1 MASGQ
6 SSELPRLVTII
17 KTLTIPQLKD
27 LLRNE
32 GLPVSGLKAAL
43 QVRIID
49 CLSFPYP
56 FSVARSPQSY
66 LARTWMPSLW
76 IVLSLPQGD
85 SIAMADLYTPFS
97 DLERLCLSNG
107 NNVRYDALRR
117 RIQQTHIPG
126 STVFQANPSPPYQ
139 HAPAAQQTPSQ
150 PRSTLGNSMSPH
162 PHTSGAIIFKDSP
175 FFTILAPLTPVVE
188 CKIREQTRDSVELK
202 VFLSQTHVAELEKDP
217 NLRVMVYCTADSG
230 LKQFTKSDI
239 AFPHQVELKANLDE
253 VKANLRGLKNKPG
266 TTQPADVSSYLRRKV
281 NYPNN
286 IVMTYALTQKKFFV
300 LANMVKQHP
309 VEELVAQLKSRKL
322 ISKEQVLREM
332 KNRAE
337 DSDIVATSS
346 IMSLKCP
353 LSTLRIQVP
362 CRSVVCTHNQCF
374 DASSFLQLQKQAPTW
389 TCPVCAKSTSFESL
403 QVDQYVDEILKSTES
418 EVDQVV
424 VEPNGDWSQ
433 PDNSNAAKLGGTTP
447 TTDDDDL
454 IEISEP
460 SLGTV
465 KQEPITSNILLERTP
480 AQSRETSTPS
490 SAVRMSSKKRPAAV
504 IDLTASDDED
514 DVNESPGPP
523 LKRPVLNFVRGPS
536 SQELY
541 QPPASSPLSGRSYPP
556 SH

>member
-49 CLSFPYP
+49 CLSSPYP
-56 FSVARSPQSY
+56 FSVDRCPSPST
-66 LARTWMPSLW
+66 LSCAHLNALTPNGSL
-76 IVLSLPQGD
+76 VAQEDSL
-85 SIAMADLYTPFS
+85 AMANLYTPLP
-97 DLERLCLSNG
+97 DLERLCMSNG

-117 RIQQTHIPG
+117 RILQTHIPG

-150 PRSTLGNSMSPH
+150 PRSTVGSSMSPH
-162 PHTSGAIIFKDSP
+162 PHNSGPIVFKDSP

-202 VFLSQTHVAELEKDP
+202 VFLSQTQVADLEKDP

-266 TTQPADVSSYLRRKV
+266 TTQPADVSNYLRRKV

-309 VEELVAQLKSRKL
+309 VEELVAQLQSRKL

-403 QVDQYVDEILKSTES
+403 QVDQYVDEILKSTGS
-418 EVDQVV
+418 DVDQVV

-433 PDNSNAAKLGGTTP
+433 PDNSNAVKLGGSTP
-447 TTDDDDL
+447 NTDDDDL

-460 SLGTV
+460 PLGPV
-465 KQEPITSNILLERTP
+465 KQESITSNVLLERTP

-490 SAVRMSSKKRPAAV
+490 SAVRMSSKKRPAPV

-514 DVNESPGPP
+514 DIDFPGPP
-523 LKRPVLNFVRGPS
+523 LKRPALDFVVRGT
-536 SQELY
+536 
-541 QPPASSPLSGRSYPP
+541 
-556 SH
+556 